1 MGERKVLNKY
11 IPSDFD
17 PRLVPRSKKPKD
29 DLVPVRMMLPF
40 SVQCESCNTF
50 LYRGRKFNSK
60 KEKMGGSDGK
70 YLGIQRYRFYIK
82 CTHCSKP
89 ITFLTDPKNTD
100 YEMESGG
107 TRNYDVWKDRQRFN
121 LKEEENQKQD
131 EKLDPMKALENRV
144 LNSQREMEEM
154 DALDEIKA
162 LNMRHKQLMSYDG
175 DVTHLIS
182 RNNKNEDEKVK
193 VSKEES
199 LNENGLT
206 ESEEALVQSIRF
218 GSSSKASFNKDQQKQ
233 EDSRIKRINDDDE
246 YDHVGLDSNTKRK
259 KRKKKK
265 KQKEQQQQQDESF
278 SNSTMETENEKVV
291 EEEKLESQSKPDST
305 IVPLIQIKR
314 KKRRIVHTEDKN
326 RPSSQLTSLTIKS
339 NNEEKGKC
347 ADNSGG
353 GLAGLLGDYGSDSD
367 SDSD

>member
-1 MGERKVLNKY
+1 M
-11 IPSDFD
+11 
-17 PRLVPRSKKPKD
+17 
-29 DLVPVRMMLPF
+29 
-40 SVQCESCNTF
+40 
-50 LYRGRKFNSK
+50 
-60 KEKMGGSDGK
+60 
-70 YLGIQRYRFYIK
+70 
-82 CTHCSKP
+82 
-89 ITFLTDPKNTD
+89 TDPKNTD

-182 RNNKNEDEKVK
+182 RNNKNEDEKDK
-193 VSKEES
+193 FSKEES

-218 GSSSKASFNKDQQKQ
+218 GSSSQASFNQDQQQQ
-233 EDSRIKRINDDDE
+233 EDSKIKRINDDDE
-246 YDHVGLDSNTKRK
+246 YYDHVGLDSNTKKK

-278 SNSTMETENEKVV
+278 SNSTMERENEKLV
-291 EEEKLESQSKPDST
+291 EEDKLESQSKPDST

-314 KKRRIVHTEDKN
+314 KKRRIVHAEDKN
-326 RPSSQLTSLTIKS
+326 RPSSQLTSLTIES
-339 NNEEKGKC
+339 NNEEKEKC